1 MRKKSPFTQSYEQLP
16 NTLPI
21 FPLSGAVVLPGG
33 TLTLN
38 IFEPRYLN
46 MVQDAMK
53 ADQLIGMIQ
62 PQGDLAPSPL
72 HNVGCAG
79 RVVHYSETVDGR
91 LEILLEGLCRF
102 SVREELSCVRGY
114 RIVQANWQAY
124 EKDFLEQAN
133 ADKQISLLFN
143 NALRRYFSNND
154 IDVDW
159 AVIESLSQEILVSNL
174 VSQLALS
181 PTDKQLLVEAHN
193 LEDRVRCFTTI
204 LVDHENEAATRH

>member
-21 FPLSGAVVLPGG
+21 FPLNGAVVLPGG

-62 PQGDLAPSPL
+62 PKGDLTPAQL

-79 RVVHYSETVDGR
+79 RVIHYSETVDGR
-91 LEILLEGLCRF
+91 VEILLEGLCRF
-102 SVREELSCVRGY
+102 SIREELSCLRGY
-114 RIVQANWQAY
+114 RVVQVNWQAY
-124 EKDFLEQAN
+124 EKDFSEQAN
-133 ADKQISLLFN
+133 ANKQISLLFN
-143 NALRRYFSNND
+143 NALRSYFSNND
-154 IDVDW
+154 VDVDW
-159 AVIESLSQEILVSNL
+159 TVVESLSQEILVSNL

-181 PTDKQLLVEAHN
+181 PEDKQLLIEAHN
-193 LEDRVRCFTTI
+193 LEDRVKCFTTI
-204 LVDHENEAATRH
+204 LVDHENGAATRH